1 VNAKSAA
8 TYDQERCVM
17 MTPEQERQ
25 YIQQARR
32 DPRAFAPI
40 YDHYFPRVHAY
51 VCYRVHDAQNAE
63 DIVAD
68 TFLRAIGNLKRFR
81 WRTGHSFAAWL
92 FRIAHNLVVDH
103 YREHRRVVLPLVSE
117 NGLAEPASEAP
128 LPEEALA
135 QQEAFEQ
142 VRTLV
147 ATLSPRRQEIVTLRF
162 YGGLRNRE
170 IARVLGLDE
179 RTVAAHLCRALQDL
193 ERKCTAPTETEL
205 ATEAAT

>member
-1 VNAKSAA
+1 
-8 TYDQERCVM
+8 VM
-17 MTPEQERQ
+17 TSVQERQ
-25 YIQQARR
+25 YIQQART

-51 VCYRVHDAQNAE
+51 VCYRVHDPQHAE

-68 TFLRAIGNLKRFR
+68 TFLKAIRNLRRFK
-81 WRTGHSFAAWL
+81 WRSDHSFAAWL

-103 YREHRRVVLPLVSE
+103 YREHKRFVLALVSE
-117 NGLAEPASEAP
+117 DSLAEPASEAP

-162 YGGLRNRE
+162 YAGLRNRE
-170 IARVLGLDE
+170 IARVLGLGE

-193 ERKCTAPTETEL
+193 ERKYTATTKTEL
-205 ATEAAT
+205 ATEVVT